1 MIKIQKKRAVMYGIV
16 IIMWAAVVPPLLE
29 SGFGKGA
36 SFFSDLLT
44 APFAVCL
51 ARKQYSIRKKGVME
65 AIALAAA
72 AILASFLLVRIPGV
86 FAASSDAFGRIFAL
100 HPVLAA
106 VSASVSGPAME
117 EIVFRLV
124 PFSLIRSRNA
134 ALVVSSV
141 LFAIAH
147 APSPLSA
154 LPYLAAGVIFGISY
168 MRNGIAGSTISHS
181 VYNILALLL

>member
-1 MIKIQKKRAVMYGIV
+1 MIKIQKKRAALYGIV
-16 IIMWAAVVPPLLE
+16 IIMWAAVVPSLLE

-51 ARKQYSIRKKGVME
+51 AKKQYSIRKKGIME

-72 AILASFLLVRIPGV
+72 AILASFLLVRISGV
-86 FAASSDAFGRIFAL
+86 SAASSDAFGRIFAL
-100 HPVLAA
+100 HPVLAT

-117 EIVFRLV
+117 EVVFRLV
-124 PFSLIRSRNA
+124 PFTLIRNRWM
-134 ALVVSSV
+134 ALAVSSV

-147 APSPLSA
+147 AQAPLAS
-154 LPYLAAGVIFGISY
+154 LPYLAAGFIFGISY
-168 MRNGIAGSTISHS
+168 MRNGLAGSTISHS

>member
-1 MIKIQKKRAVMYGIV
+1 MIKIQKKRAAMYGIV

-86 FAASSDAFGRIFAL
+86 
-100 HPVLAA
+100 
-106 VSASVSGPAME
+106 
-117 EIVFRLV
+117 
-124 PFSLIRSRNA
+124 
-134 ALVVSSV
+134 SSV
-141 LFAIAH
+141 
-147 APSPLSA
+147 
-154 LPYLAAGVIFGISY
+154 
-168 MRNGIAGSTISHS
+168 
-181 VYNILALLL
+181 

>member
-1 MIKIQKKRAVMYGIV
+1 MIKIQKKRAAMYGIV

-72 AILASFLLVRIPGV
+72 SILASFLLVRIPGV
-86 FAASSDAFGRIFAL
+86 SSVSSDEFGRIFAL

-106 VSASVSGPAME
+106 VSASVSGPVME

-141 LFAIAH
+141 LFALAH
-147 APSPLSA
+147 ASSPLAA

-168 MRNGIAGSTISHS
+168 MRNGIAGSTLTHS
-181 VYNILALLL
+181 LYNAIAMIL

>member
-1 MIKIQKKRAVMYGIV
+1 MIKIQKKRAAMYGIV
-16 IIMWAAVVPPLLE
+16 IIMWAAVVPSLLE
-29 SGFGKGA
+29 SGFGKGV

-86 FAASSDAFGRIFAL
+86 SAASSDAFGRIFAL

-124 PFSLIRSRNA
+124 PFSIIRSRNA

-141 LFAIAH
+141 LFALAH
-147 APSPLSA
+147 ASSPLA
-154 LPYLAAGVIFGISY
+154 VLPYLASGIIFGISY
-168 MRNGIAGSTISHS
+168 MRNGIAGSTLTHS
-181 VYNILALLL
+181 IYNVIAMIL

>member
-1 MIKIQKKRAVMYGIV
+1 MIKIQKKRAAMYGIV
-16 IIMWAAVVPPLLE
+16 IIMWAAVVPSLLE

-65 AIALAAA
+65 A
-72 AILASFLLVRIPGV
+72 VRIPGV
-86 FAASSDAFGRIFAL
+86 SAASSDAFGRIFAL

-141 LFAIAH
+141 LFALAH
-147 APSPLSA
+147 ASSPLAA

-168 MRNGIAGSTISHS
+168 MRNGIAGSTLTHS
-181 VYNILALLL
+181 IYNAIAMIL

>member
-1 MIKIQKKRAVMYGIV
+1 MEFNLNRRSFVKG
-16 IIMWAAVVPPLLE
+16 AAVAGAFLPSFNILHAEETTIGPKDDQINVALI
-29 SGFGKGA
+29 GFGAEARVLSA
-36 SFFSDLLT
+36 S
-44 APFAVCL
+44 
-51 ARKQYSIRKKGVME
+51 
-65 AIALAAA
+65 
-72 AILASFLLVRIPGV
+72 LVRIPGV
-86 FAASSDAFGRIFAL
+86 SAASSDAFGRIFAL

-141 LFAIAH
+141 LFALAH
-147 APSPLSA
+147 ASSPLAA

-168 MRNGIAGSTISHS
+168 MRNGIAGSTLTHS
-181 VYNILALLL
+181 IYNAIAMIL